1 MPLVS
6 DHREGGVSHDPGA
19 RRPACDGRSAAGRG
33 VPECSVDRVPI
44 GVRGPLAMNGNSFM
58 CVEVLCVNIMFL
70 IGCSFVLAA
79 PAMAQDPAITVLASG
94 MEAPVDASGQ
104 SISVIGA
111 DEIDAVQ
118 GPDLARVLERLPGV
132 NLVRNGSLGGFTG
145 LFVRGANSQ
154 SVLVL
159 LDGARVADTAAPSGG
174 YDFGNLMTGPIGKVE
189 LLRGS
194 NGVVWGSDA
203 IGGVLALTTRDVVGI
218 EASAEYG
225 ARETLNGDVS
235 GGFVDERGTLSL
247 SAGYTQT
254 DGFSSAAS
262 GTEADGFRQYRL
274 SGRGRLYLTD
284 SLWML
289 ATGRYA
295 DSRSSFDGF
304 DFSPPYGLID
314 TPEYT
319 ETREASG
326 RAGLNYEHG
335 ALALEAAYSRYDIS
349 RDNFDPRFGNDP
361 SFASDGRQERV
372 EVKGRYT
379 LATALHLDFGA
390 DHEWSR
396 FETNFGDAAAAKLSS
411 AHALLSWQGERLT
424 LAAGARIDDHSRF
437 GSKWTLG
444 ANGSY
449 ALGSG
454 WRVRASYGEGFKA
467 PTLFQLYSDFG
478 NLGVAPERSKS
489 YDLGVEKGDRNGAAA
504 SGGDG
509 VQARHTR
516 PHRFRLVLFGERS
529 PVRRRALR
537 VLRQPGQG
545 ARAGHRGGTG
555 HARSPSS
562 SALRP
567 PTPTSKPRTARRM
580 VSTTAT
586 RLPAGRATRLRWR
599 WTGRRRSW
607 VSRSARTFGWFRAVS
622 TMQAISPGSKVM
634 RSARL
639 RASLPVTERIELF
652 GRAEN
657 VTDTDYQTAA
667 GYATAGRSAYLGA
680 RARF

>member
-1 MPLVS
+1 MRKYLFLV
-6 DHREGGVSHDPGA
+6 
-19 RRPACDGRSAAGRG
+19 
-33 VPECSVDRVPI
+33 
-44 GVRGPLAMNGNSFM
+44 
-58 CVEVLCVNIMFL
+58 
-70 IGCSFVLAA
+70 GCSFVSAA

-94 MEAPVDASGQ
+94 MEAPIDASGQ

-174 YDFGNLMTGPIGKVE
+174 YDFGNLMTGPISKVE

-225 ARETLNGDVS
+225 ASETLNGDVS

-262 GTEADGFRQYRL
+262 GTEPDGFRQYRL

-304 DFSPPYGLID
+304 DLSPPYGLID
-314 TPEYT
+314 TPENT
-319 ETREASG
+319 ETRETSG
-326 RAGLNYEHG
+326 SAGLNYEHG
-335 ALALEAAYSRYDIS
+335 ALALEAAYSRHDIS

-361 SFASDGRQERV
+361 SFASDGRQQRA

-396 FETNFGDAAAAKLSS
+396 FDTNFGDAAAAKLSS

-454 WRVRASYGEGFKA
+454 WRVRVSFGEGFKA

-489 YDLGVEKGDRNGAAA
+489 YDLGVEKGDRNSALHLALTAFRRDTRGLIDFV
-504 SGGDG
+504 SCFSVSDPLCGDG
-509 VQARHTR
+509 
-516 PHRFRLVLFGERS
+516 RFGFYDNIGR
-529 PVRRRALR
+529 
-537 VLRQPGQG
+537 
-545 ARAGHRGGTG
+545 ARAQGVEVELSTRITEKFRAQAAYAYLETKDRTPDGFNHGNALARRPR
-555 HARSPSS
+555 HAITVAVDWETPLMGL
-562 SALRP
+562 ALG
-567 PTPTSKPRTARRM
+567 ADVRM
-580 VSTTAT
+580 VSGSFDDAGNAT
-586 RLPAGRATRLRWR
+586 RLDGYALATLRAT
-599 WTGRRRSW
+599 
-607 VSRSARTFGWFRAVS
+607 
-622 TMQAISPGSKVM
+622 
-634 RSARL
+634 
-639 RASLPVTERIELF
+639 LPVTERIELF
-652 GRAEN
+652 GRVEN

>member
-1 MPLVS
+1 M
-6 DHREGGVSHDPGA
+6 RK
-19 RRPACDGRSAAGRG
+19 
-33 VPECSVDRVPI
+33 
-44 GVRGPLAMNGNSFM
+44 
-58 CVEVLCVNIMFL
+58 FL
-70 IGCSFVLAA
+70 FYIGCSFVLAV

-94 MEAPVDASGQ
+94 MDAPIDASGQ

-132 NLVRNGSLGGFTG
+132 TLVRNGSLGGFTG
-145 LFVRGANSQ
+145 LFARGANSQ

-159 LDGARVADTAAPSGG
+159 VDGARVADTAAPSGG
-174 YDFGNLMTGPIGKVE
+174 YDFGNLMIGPISKVE

-203 IGGVLALTTRDVVGI
+203 IGGVLALTTRDVQGV

-225 ARETLNGDVS
+225 TRETLNGDIT
-235 GGFVDERGTLSL
+235 GGFVNERGTLSL
-247 SAGYTQT
+247 SAGYTET

-262 GTEADGFRQYRL
+262 GIEADGFRQYRL

-295 DSRSSFDGF
+295 DSRSAFDGF

-314 TPEYT
+314 SPEYT

-335 ALALEAAYSRYDIS
+335 PVALEAAWSRYQIS
-349 RDNFDPRFGNDP
+349 RDNFDPRFGNVA

-396 FETNFGDAAAAKLSS
+396 FETSFDEPATANLSS
-411 AHALLSWQGERLT
+411 GHALLSWQGERLT

-437 GSKWTLG
+437 GSAWTFG

-449 ALGSG
+449 DLGGG

-467 PTLFQLYSDFG
+467 PTLYQLYSDFG
-478 NLGVAPERSKS
+478 NTGVGPERSKS
-489 YDLGVEKGDRNGAAA
+489 YDIGVERGDRNGTLHLAVTAFRRDTRGFIDFVSCFSA
-504 SGGDG
+504 SDPLCDDG
-509 VQARHTR
+509 
-516 PHRFRLVLFGERS
+516 RFGFYDNVGR
-529 PVRRRALR
+529 
-537 VLRQPGQG
+537 
-545 ARAGHRGGTG
+545 ARAQGVEVELATRISEKFRAQAAYTYLEAKDRTPDVFNHGY
-555 HARSPSS
+555 
-562 SALRP
+562 AL
-567 PTPTSKPRTARRM
+567 ARRPRHSM
-580 VSTTAT
+580 TVAVDWETPLAGLALGADVRMSSGSFDDAGNST
-586 RLPAGRATRLRWR
+586 RLDGYALGT
-599 WTGRRRSW
+599 
-607 VSRSARTFGWFRAVS
+607 V
-622 TMQAISPGSKVM
+622 
-634 RSARL
+634 
-639 RASLPVTERIELF
+639 RASFPVNEQIELF
-652 GRAEN
+652 GRVEN
-657 VTDTDYQTAA
+657 VTDTDYRTAA
-667 GYATAGRSAYLGA
+667 GYATAGRLAYLGA
-680 RARF
+680 RVRF